1 MVKQTKSQR
10 IFCDFVVDGTRGQRG
25 DELVISESGEILG
38 LIKNPYNGSRLE
50 SFIVETFLEK
60 LDDFKQYLY

>member
-10 IFCDFVVDGTRGQRG
+10 IFCDFVVDSTRGQRG

-38 LIKNPYNGSRLE
+38 LIKNPYNGSGLE
-50 SFIVETFLEK
+50 SVIVETFLEK